1 MSPLSLIPAPPAG
14 AARDDD
20 ADADLLR
27 RIAAGDRAALEAL
40 YRPYHRRLDRF
51 LVRLTRRTDVIE
63 EVINDTFW
71 IVWQKAGEF
80 RGDSRVSTWI
90 VGIAYRCAL
99 KALRQH
105 GDEPVESDAHAD
117 ATHSLFDPNA
127 AHELNDWVS
136 KGMSRLTS
144 EQRVTLELAYGAGHS
159 LEEIASIMECQVS
172 TVKAR
177 MFHARVR
184 LRNLL
189 PVLAGRG
196 GALADG
202 AEETGNEKS
211 N

>member
-1 MSPLSLIPAPPAG
+1 MSPRSLIPRPIRGG
-14 AARDDD
+14 ASDDETE
-20 ADADLLR
+20 AELVR
-27 RIAAGDRAALEAL
+27 RIAAGDRTALEAL

-51 LVRLTRRTDVIE
+51 LVRLTRRADVIE

-71 IVWQKAGEF
+71 IVWQKADQF

-105 GDEPVESDAHAD
+105 GSDPLDPAEHEEALHSPV
-117 ATHSLFDPNA
+117 DPHA
-127 AHELNDWVS
+127 AHELRDWVS
-136 KGMSRLTS
+136 KGLSRLPA
-144 EQRVTLELAYGAGHS
+144 EQRVALELAYGAGHS

-177 MFHARVR
+177 MFHARVK
-184 LRNLL
+184 LRHLL
-189 PVLAGRG
+189 PTLAGQSGTR
-196 GALADG
+196 
-202 AEETGNEKS
+202 AEEVKETEIEES